1 MDRVRPRSP
10 LSLFDH
16 VEDLGHRYEP
26 AAGDR
31 GDAEDAEDAEDLCP
45 PSPPPPT
52 RTRMVPPTVH
62 PRGDKHIEAKNEEE
76 PSYPRVVPP
85 SMRASLHSATTCIDL
100 YAHEGLSMKC
110 RVGATRSAW
119 TNRVE
124 GRTASISVNT
134 RTQALNSEVWAGKP
148 VHLLTFHTGA
158 DTYYHGRY
166 TCIGGTPATFELER
180 LDHDERA
187 RALLQSMPT
196 VEQVVERPLFRSRL
210 EETWAERF
218 KACSI
223 EVEYEPITLRVR
235 SKEYTP
241 DFVIAAPPHA
251 PLLVEIKGAVVNS
264 ELELCSAVAL
274 KGFHIVLIFGDVDDF
289 CANSCFEFLPYTS
302 ESRRSVPALMR
313 TLLQPAM

>member
-1 MDRVRPRSP
+1 MDRSASP
-10 LSLFDH
+10 VSLFDT
-16 VEDLGHRYEP
+16 VEDLGHPPAPQEEVPSPSTPPLTAKAAAPPATP
-26 AAGDR
+26 AALR
-31 GDAEDAEDAEDLCP
+31 HATEQQQP
-45 PSPPPPT
+45 PSF
-52 RTRMVPPTVH
+52 
-62 PRGDKHIEAKNEEE
+62 PRL
-76 PSYPRVVPP
+76 VPP
-85 SMRASLHSATTCIDL
+85 SMRASLHSAATCIDM
-100 YAHEGLSMKC
+100 YAREGLSMKC

-119 TNRVE
+119 TNRVD
-124 GRTASISVNT
+124 GRTASVSVNT
-134 RTQALNSEVWAGKP
+134 RTPALNSEVWSGKP

-158 DTYYHGRY
+158 DTYYHGRFR
-166 TCIGGTPATFELER
+166 CVGGTPATFELER

-210 EETWAERF
+210 EEAWAERF
-218 KACSI
+218 KACSM
-223 EVEYEPITLRVR
+223 EVEYEPITLRLG

-264 ELELCSAVAL
+264 ELELCKAVAL

-289 CANSCFEFLPYTS
+289 CANSCFEFVPFAS
-302 ESRRSVPALMR
+302 EPRRSIPALMR